1 MPMGNLGRA
10 LVPIIDPDTL
20 CVTGWAFQVVGDIG
34 GGSEFTTPLSVV
46 HESGGRTLFTT
57 IVGITDVSAKII
69 IPDDDATDVKQH
81 VFIQTIVTT
90 NNPASNYAEF
100 SLVQGGTMTSNVVA
114 SSTYRFRLNAD
125 GSVDVQRTA
134 GFDTGRAVIW
144 AMWW

>member
-1 MPMGNLGRA
+1 MARGNIGRA
-10 LVPIIDPDTL
+10 VVPIYDANNCI
-20 CVTGWAFQVVGDIG
+20 TGWAVQTVAEES
-34 GGSEFTTPLSVV
+34 GSSGEITSDLSVV
-46 HESGGRTLFTT
+46 HPSGGRTLFTT
-57 IVGITDVSAKII
+57 ITGINDIAPKVI

-100 SLVQGGTMTSNVVA
+100 SLVQGGTMTQNVIA

-125 GSVDVQRTA
+125 GSVDVIRTA
-134 GFDTGRAVIW
+134 GFDNGRAVIW